1 MRKIFVLIICSSF
14 IYLKVQAQEKDN
26 PQPFS
31 IKFSTFPVAFIWTLT
46 TRAEILYEV
55 PLIESCSYGGS
66 VALIYPS
73 PFIRIHK
80 KTKGFYLMQ
89 EFRKYN
95 EKRNLF
101 VGAGFHI
108 GLMEKFHERYFVFP
122 DGNYEKLI
130 FERSNFLLINAN
142 IGFKFP
148 LKSSRF
154 YVEGYASPGIAF
166 SNNDVS
172 DLNQD
177 EIDYLL
183 HEEYWEE
190 WNGSEFNKVSF
201 SGNVGLNI
209 GFNF

>member
-1 MRKIFVLIICSSF
+1 MRKIFVLIIGSFF
-14 IYLKVQAQEKDN
+14 IYSEAKAQEKDN
-26 PQPFS
+26 AQSFS
-31 IKFSTFPVAFIWTLT
+31 VKVSTFPAVFIWTLT
-46 TRAEILYEV
+46 TRAELLYEV
-55 PLIESCSYGGS
+55 PLNNSFSYGGS
-66 VALIYPS
+66 LALIYPS

-80 KTKGFYLMQ
+80 KTRGFYLMQ

-95 EKRNLF
+95 ENQNLF

-190 WNGSEFNKVSF
+190 WKGSEFNKVSF

-209 GFNF
+209 GFIF